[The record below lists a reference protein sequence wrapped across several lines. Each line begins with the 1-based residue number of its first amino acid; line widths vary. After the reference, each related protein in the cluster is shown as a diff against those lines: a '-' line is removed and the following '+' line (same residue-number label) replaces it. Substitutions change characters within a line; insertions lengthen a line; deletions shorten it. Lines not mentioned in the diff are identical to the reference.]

1 MKLLGV
7 SNLEKK
13 YFSMPVVFSDLT
25 IAPFAALKKARPQKA
40 GKMTIIVGSEEQAIL
55 REIAWSETRTYLGR
69 YDYSDFYTE
78 ERRYQDMRDGVL
90 L

>member
-1 MKLLGV
+1 MKLLQV
-7 SNLEKK
+7 RNLEEK

-25 IAPFAALKKARPQKA
+25 IAPFTVLKKAKPKKA
-40 GKMTIIVGSEEQAIL
+40 GKMAIIVGSEEQKIL

-90 L
+90 Y